1 MSVLTRPI
9 LEINLDNLE
18 KNYRFLQTLAQGAE
32 AAAVVKDD
40 AYGLG
45 AETVAER
52 LYANAGCRTFF
63 VAHGIEG
70 ENIRPHVPNAKI
82 YVLQG
87 IGEDSLASF
96 ERSNLIPVIAGREQL
111 AFWKEHKIKGIKPAI
126 QIETALTGS
135 ASAKTN

>member
-18 KNYRFLQTLAQGAE
+18 KLPLFANSGPGAE

-52 LYANAGCRTFF
+52 LYENAGCRTFF

-70 ENIRPHVPNAKI
+70 EKSVRTYRMPK
-82 YVLQG
+82 
-87 IGEDSLASF
+87 F
-96 ERSNLIPVIAGREQL
+96 TFCRE
-111 AFWKEHKIKGIKPAI
+111 
-126 QIETALTGS
+126 
-135 ASAKTN
+135 SAKTAWLPSSGQT

>member
-52 LYANAGCRTFF
+52 LYENAGCRTFSS
-63 VAHGIEG
+63 
-70 ENIRPHVPNAKI
+70 P
-82 YVLQG
+82 
-87 IGEDSLASF
+87 
-96 ERSNLIPVIAGREQL
+96 
-111 AFWKEHKIKGIKPAI
+111 
-126 QIETALTGS
+126 TALKGKKSVRTYRMPKFTFCRE
-135 ASAKTN
+135 SAKTAWLPSSGQT

>member
-52 LYANAGCRTFF
+52 LYENAGCRTALKGKKSVRTYRMPKFTF
-63 VAHGIEG
+63 C
-70 ENIRPHVPNAKI
+70 
-82 YVLQG
+82 
-87 IGEDSLASF
+87 
-96 ERSNLIPVIAGREQL
+96 RE
-111 AFWKEHKIKGIKPAI
+111 
-126 QIETALTGS
+126 
-135 ASAKTN
+135 SAKTAWLPSSGQT

>member
-45 AETVAER
+45 
-52 LYANAGCRTFF
+52 
-63 VAHGIEG
+63 G
-70 ENIRPHVPNAKI
+70 E
-82 YVLQG
+82 
-87 IGEDSLASF
+87 
-96 ERSNLIPVIAGREQL
+96 
-111 AFWKEHKIKGIKPAI
+111 
-126 QIETALTGS
+126 
-135 ASAKTN
+135 SAKTAWLPSSGQT

>member
-52 LYANAGCRTFF
+52 LYENAGCRTFF
-63 VAHGIEG
+63 GAHGIEG
-70 ENIRPHVPNAKI
+70 EKIRPHVPNAKI

-111 AFWKEHKIKGIKPAI
+111 AFWKEHNRP
-126 QIETALTGS
+126 
-135 ASAKTN
+135 

>member
-52 LYANAGCRTFF
+52 LFSS
-63 VAHGIEG
+63 
-70 ENIRPHVPNAKI
+70 P
-82 YVLQG
+82 
-87 IGEDSLASF
+87 
-96 ERSNLIPVIAGREQL
+96 
-111 AFWKEHKIKGIKPAI
+111 
-126 QIETALTGS
+126 TALKGKKSVRTYRMPKFTFCRE
-135 ASAKTN
+135 SAKTAWLPSSGQT

>member
-82 YVLQG
+82 YVC
-87 IGEDSLASF
+87 
-96 ERSNLIPVIAGREQL
+96 RE
-111 AFWKEHKIKGIKPAI
+111 
-126 QIETALTGS
+126 
-135 ASAKTN
+135 SAKTAWLPSSGQT